1 MNRLLTSL
9 LAFFLLSVP
18 FLAAQDPQEPDV
30 DQIINSQL
38 ETLTRQFKLDEVQV
52 FFVDSI
58 LQHNYPAMVAEINEA
73 RKTGASNAE
82 TFQAVSDKWM
92 DATDNAFQ
100 QFFTE
105 EQWQRYLKSPYGKE
119 KKRRDKR
126 ISDRGGIL

>member
-9 LAFFLLSVP
+9 LALFLLSVP
-18 FLAAQDPQEPDV
+18 YLAAQEPQEPDV

-38 ETLTRQFKLDEVQV
+38 ETLTRQFKLDEIQV
-52 FFVDSI
+52 FYVDSI
-58 LQHNYPAMVAEINEA
+58 LQHNYPAMLDEINEA

-100 QFFTE
+100 LFFTE
-105 EQWQRYLKSPYGKE
+105 DQWQKYLKSAYGKE

-126 ISDRGGIL
+126 ISERGGIL

>member
-9 LAFFLLSVP
+9 LALFLLAVP
-18 FLAAQDPQEPDV
+18 NLAAQDPQEPDV

-38 ETLTRQFKLDEVQV
+38 ETLTRQFKLDEIQV
-52 FFVDSI
+52 FYVDSI
-58 LQHNYPAMVAEINEA
+58 LQHNYPAMVEEINET

-105 EQWQRYLKSPYGKE
+105 EQWQKYLKSAYGKE

-126 ISDRGGIL
+126 ISERGGIL